1 MASFWNFITDF
12 GDTAVTLPLAGL
24 TIAFLFLSGWRRAAL
39 LFALTLA
46 GCGIAIGLT
55 KLFLQSCGQP
65 LLHVAVT
72 NPSGHAAM
80 STAVYGS
87 LAILYT
93 AREAAERRWLPWIGA
108 GLLLGAIALSRVILD
123 THSPI
128 EVALGLAIGLAA
140 LALFRRG
147 LADEPAVPFEG
158 FWFAITA
165 AVLIAIMHGTRWPV
179 EDIVRSIAHLIRN
192 SVPSCH

>member
-1 MASFWNFITDF
+1 MPGLWNFITDF

-24 TIAFLFLSGWRRAAL
+24 TIAFLFFSGWRRAAL
-39 LFALTLA
+39 LIALTLA
-46 GCGIAIGLT
+46 GCGLAIGLAM
-55 KLFLQSCGQP
+55 LALQSCGQP

-72 NPSGHAAM
+72 NPSGHAAI

-93 AREAAERRWLPWIGA
+93 AREATERRWLPWIGA
-108 GLLLGAIALSRVILD
+108 GVLLGAIAFSRVVLD

-147 LADEPAVPFEG
+147 LASGPAVPFEG

-165 AVLIAIMHGTRWPV
+165 AVLIAVMHGTRWPV
-179 EDIVRSIAHLIRN
+179 EDVVRSIVHLIRN
-192 SVPSCH
+192 SVASCR

>member
-1 MASFWNFITDF
+1 MSSFWNFITDF

-24 TIAFLFLSGWRRAAL
+24 TIAFLYVSGWRRAAL

-46 GCGIAIGLT
+46 GCGLAIGLL
-55 KLFLQSCGQP
+55 KLALQSCGQT

-72 NPSGHAAM
+72 NPSGHAAI

-93 AREAAERRWLPWIGA
+93 AREPGERRWLLWIGA
-108 GLLLGAIALSRVILD
+108 GAALAAIALSRVVLD
-123 THSPI
+123 IHSPM

-140 LALFRRG
+140 LALFRRA
-147 LADEPAVPFEG
+147 LASGPAVPFEG
-158 FWFAITA
+158 FWFAIIA
-165 AVLIAIMHGTRWPV
+165 AVLIAVMHGTRWPV
-179 EDIVRSIAHLIRN
+179 EDVVRSIVHLIRN
-192 SVPSCH
+192 SVAGCR